1 MTLRSLNLIDRTRT
15 TINSIKMVITY
26 LSSGALA
33 PKEKPITNLL
43 YLLFIM
49 RNLIEDLL
57 SGEAVQD
64 LTGDD
69 DDEGGAEDH
78 EMQLRKKLGI
88 PEPDPD
94 ALLSTVINKYLS
106 LDI

>member
-1 MTLRSLNLIDRTRT
+1 
-15 TINSIKMVITY
+15 
-26 LSSGALA
+26 
-33 PKEKPITNLL
+33 
-43 YLLFIM
+43 M

-57 SGEAVQD
+57 SGDEGQVQD

-69 DDEGGAEDH
+69 DDEDGAEDH

-94 ALLSTVINKYLS
+94 ALPSTVINKYLS
-106 LDI
+106 LILACL